1 MAHAKSFFLDDDIYA
16 YLLEHNR
23 PLDDVLA
30 ELGQET
36 RALGRIAGMQIAPE
50 QGVFMTILVRALGAQ
65 RAIEV
70 GTFTGYS
77 AICIARGLAPGGRL
91 LTCDINGEWTAVARR
106 YWDRDG
112 LADRIDLRLGPAAD
126 TLRSLPAAQDVDF
139 AFIDADKPSYPVYY
153 EEILRRLRP
162 NGLILVD
169 NVLQRRHVLD
179 QETDDANVAAIKAFN
194 DLVLEDDRVD
204 LVMLP
209 ISDGL
214 TILRK
219 R

>member
-1 MAHAKSFFLDDDIYA
+1 MAHAKSFFLDDDIYG

-23 PLDDVLA
+23 PMVDVLA
-30 ELGQET
+30 ELAQET

-139 AFIDADKPSYPVYY
+139 AFIDADKPSYPLYY
-153 EEILRRLRP
+153 EEIVRRLRP